1 LARQARRKAARVTP
15 LEELEEAPWAFD
27 FHMALRQLDRSYP
40 DRPSTGTARSP
51 AEEPIRLGQD
61 PSLAFAPAAIQ
72 AFEAP
77 RNGGAGRMRVAF
89 LGLFGTQGPLPLHYT
104 EQARDSSR
112 GAGDRTLAAFVDLF
126 HHRLLAFF
134 HRAWALSRPV
144 VGQDRRDTN
153 PFFRYMGSL
162 CGLGFS
168 SMQARDPLELRAKV
182 QFVSR
187 LSGNTRNAEGL
198 VAILQE
204 YFGVRVCI
212 EEFIGEWL
220 DIPTEYRWRLGHGR
234 ELSALGETTVAGAR
248 SFQRAQKFRVTLG
261 PLGPRDFQSFLPGS
275 QRLQALAALV
285 RMYVGD
291 ELAWDVRLRHESEQR
306 QPLRLGS
313 SSRIGYNSWLGAVY
327 RPGVGVED
335 LLVPAPPR
343 PSQSAS
349 SRDEGGRN
357 VGH

>member
-1 LARQARRKAARVTP
+1 LAGAARGKAAGVTP
-15 LEELEEAPWAFD
+15 VEELEEAPWAFD
-27 FHMALRQLDRSYP
+27 FHMALRRLDRSYP
-40 DRPSTGTARSP
+40 DRPSTGSARSP
-51 AEEPIRLGQD
+51 AEEPVRLGQD

-77 RNGGAGRMRVAF
+77 RNGGVGRMRVAF

-104 EQARDSSR
+104 EQAQASSR
-112 GAGDRTLAAFVDLF
+112 GAGDRTFAAFVDLF
-126 HHRLLAFF
+126 HHRLLGFF
-134 HRAWALSRPV
+134 HRAWTLSQPV
-144 VGQDRRDTN
+144 VGQDRPETN
-153 PFFRYMGSL
+153 PFFRYVGSL

-168 SMQARDPLELRAKV
+168 SMHARDPIEQRAKV

-187 LSGNTRNAEGL
+187 LAGNPRNAEGL
-198 VAILQE
+198 EALLQE

-220 DIPTEYRWRLGHGR
+220 DIPTEYRWRLGYGR
-234 ELSALGETTVAGAR
+234 ELSALGETTVVGAR

-261 PLGPRDFQSFLPGS
+261 PLAPHDFQSFLPGT
-275 QRLQALAALV
+275 QRLEALAALV

-291 ELAWDVRLRHESEQR
+291 ELGWDVRLRHQSELR
-306 QPLRLGS
+306 QPMRLGRG
-313 SSRIGYNSWLGAVY
+313 SRIGYNSWLGAEY
-327 RPGVGVED
+327 RPGVGIED

-343 PSQSAS
+343 SKPCTS